1 MYTVNDTIRDWDIVQ
16 DKAVTDKIKITYVRT
31 ISFWFSK
38 VQIFYKLSERN
49 ARIPECGRKTISC
62 DCNGDVYNHLN
73 EMKEPQEE
81 TYDTHAQRLRRV
93 TSEIWTMIVTCMVLM
108 IALLFL
114 MERRMVII
122 LLQNTIKF
130 FTMIDDYFIIEQ
142 HYKFLHFLFSMIIVF
157 EKKIKSFF

>member
-1 MYTVNDTIRDWDIVQ
+1 MT
-16 DKAVTDKIKITYVRT
+16 VTD
-31 ISFWFSK
+31 
-38 VQIFYKLSERN
+38 
-49 ARIPECGRKTISC
+49 
-62 DCNGDVYNHLN
+62 DVYSHLN

-114 MERRMVII
+114 MERRMMII
-122 LLQNTIKF
+122 LLQNIINF

-142 HYKFLHFLFSMIIVF
+142 NYKFLHFLFSMIIVF
-157 EKKIKSFF
+157 GKKIKTFLKTLCSFLFAFFFLPFFKFLLIFFFFWHVLFRCFLYDLFYHFDTV